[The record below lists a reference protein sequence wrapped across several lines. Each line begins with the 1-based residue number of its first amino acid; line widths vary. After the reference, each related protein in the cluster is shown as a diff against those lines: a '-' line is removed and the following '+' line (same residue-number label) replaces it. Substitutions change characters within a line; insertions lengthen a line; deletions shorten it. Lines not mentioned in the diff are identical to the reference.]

1 MNVHGYVNTAIKAS
15 KKNKIWSLIFIFT
28 LVRSHI
34 NVITVTML
42 VIHLQILPSTR
53 KINTNNL
60 FEIGYR
66 KIDFPIFHCQFFV
79 IKARFFINNSVY
91 SYAG

>member
-1 MNVHGYVNTAIKAS
+1 MSVRGYVNTAIKAS
-15 KKNKIWSLIFIFT
+15 KKNKIWSLIFIFI
-28 LVRSHI
+28 LVKNHI
-34 NVITVTML
+34 NAINVTML

-60 FEIGYR
+60 FEISYR
-66 KIDFPIFHCQFFV
+66 ETDFTIFHCQFFV

-91 SYAG
+91 SFAG

>member
-1 MNVHGYVNTAIKAS
+1 MSVRGYVNTAIKAS
-15 KKNKIWSLIFIFT
+15 KKNKIWSLIFIFI
-28 LVRSHI
+28 LGKSRI

-60 FEIGYR
+60 FE
-66 KIDFPIFHCQFFV
+66 HCQFFV
-79 IKARFFINNSVY
+79 IKARFFINNPVY